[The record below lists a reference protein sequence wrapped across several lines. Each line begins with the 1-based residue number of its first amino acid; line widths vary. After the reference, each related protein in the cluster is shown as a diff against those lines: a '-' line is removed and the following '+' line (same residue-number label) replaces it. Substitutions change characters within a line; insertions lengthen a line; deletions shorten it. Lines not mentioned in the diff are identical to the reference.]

1 MARSRYD
8 KYESTSDGVCE
19 CISQRISAFIFAC
32 ERRSPKSVSRKTFLF
47 FFLATLAIPPPPAQY
62 LSWGLSYITAGKW
75 IYFAPAPQNH
85 VNEIMQ

>member
-19 CISQRISAFIFAC
+19 CISQRISAFPSLVKLF
-32 ERRSPKSVSRKTFLF
+32 F
-47 FFLATLAIPPPPAQY
+47 FFLATLAILPPPPAPHNIFLGAFLTLQP
-62 LSWGLSYITAGKW
+62 GNG

-85 VNEIMQ
+85 VNDYAMK

>member
-1 MARSRYD
+1 MSLRVMVSVNAFL
-8 KYESTSDGVCE
+8 
-19 CISQRISAFIFAC
+19 SAFLHL
-32 ERRSPKSVSRKTFLF
+32 FLRVKGAVLKASLVKLFCF
-47 FFLATLAIPPPPAQY
+47 FFLATLAIPPPPPAQY